1 MIKTKLLGFLLL
13 FGLGLSLAQEYTL
26 TLSGQEV
33 TQTAITVD
41 GQIYVPLE
49 ALTQAGIT
57 ATISGD
63 SLNLSLPG
71 IQTAG
76 GADQRESLEGC
87 MGETFFNGI
96 WRARVL
102 SVEAIAK
109 DGLTPTPGW
118 GITVEMRN
126 GTQMSLMPASTGIA
140 GAGQG
145 VHLVT
150 ADEVILPVD
159 PLDVQGLTYANLPQ
173 GSGVTH
179 QLKFYYPFGTPQD
192 AVQPPAKLLL
202 EMKPEDIGSSLQAA
216 GLAYSTPNPSL
227 RVHLDCDP

>member
-1 MIKTKLLGFLLL
+1 MMKCLVLTTLLALS
-13 FGLGLSLAQEYTL
+13 LGLAQDYR
-26 TLSGQEV
+26 LSVGGQAV
-33 TQTAITVD
+33 PQGAITID

-63 SLNLSLPG
+63 SLSLSLPG

-87 MGETFFNGI
+87 IGETFFNGI

-118 GITVEMRN
+118 GVTVEMRN

-150 ADEVILPVD
+150 ADEAILPVD
-159 PLDVQGLTYANLPQ
+159 PLDVQQLTYANLPQ

>member
-1 MIKTKLLGFLLL
+1 MRSLFLTTLLALS
-13 FGLGLSLAQEYTL
+13 LGLAQDYSL
-26 TLSGQEV
+26 SIGGQAAPLG
-33 TQTAITVD
+33 AITVN

-49 ALTQAGIT
+49 ALTRAGVT

-63 SLNLSLPG
+63 SLSLSLPG
-71 IQTAG
+71 AVTG
-76 GADQRESLEGC
+76 GAEQLAALAGC
-87 MGETFFNGI
+87 IGTDFFNGI

-118 GITVEMRN
+118 GVTVEMRN

-150 ADEVILPVD
+150 ADEAILPVD